1 VIAMELKKIDRRV
14 KYTKM
19 VIKDS
24 FVKLLQQKPISKITI
39 KELCEYADINRA
51 TFYAHYTDQYDLL
64 QKIEDELVED
74 INKYLDSYDFK
85 GGILESVEMLE
96 KILEY
101 IKDNFELIDLLL
113 DTNGDIKFHQEIIKI
128 IGYRRFLSLTTIEPT
143 DTAEYIFYFSVH
155 GCMGIIQKWL
165 KDGMKKTPREMAELI
180 LKMDLNGRSSFF

>member
-1 VIAMELKKIDRRV
+1 MELKKIDRRV

>member
-1 VIAMELKKIDRRV
+1 MEQKKVDRRV

-24 FVKLLQQKPISKITI
+24 LVKLLQQKPMSKITI
-39 KELCEYADINRA
+39 KELCELADINRA

-64 QKIEDELVED
+64 QKIEEELVED
-74 INKYLDSYDFK
+74 ITKYLSHYNIK
-85 GGILESVEMLE
+85 NSLMESVDMLE

-101 IKDNFELIDLLL
+101 IKENYELIDLLL

-128 IGYRRFLSLTTIEPT
+128 LGYGNFKSLTSFEPT
-143 DTAEYIFYFSVH
+143 DTAEYLFYFSVH
-155 GCMGIIQKWL
+155 GCMGVIQKWL

-180 LKMDLNGRSSFF
+180 LKMDLNGRSSFLS

>member
-1 VIAMELKKIDRRV
+1 MESKKIDRRV

-64 QKIEDELVED
+64 QRIEDELIDD
-74 INKYLDSYDFK
+74 INKYLNSYDFK

-101 IKDNFELIDLLL
+101 IKENSELVELLL

-128 IGYRRFLSLTTIEPT
+128 IGHQHFLSMSTITPS

-165 KDGMKKTPREMAELI
+165 KDGMIKTPGKMAELI
-180 LKMDLNGRSSFF
+180 LKMDFHGRSAFIK